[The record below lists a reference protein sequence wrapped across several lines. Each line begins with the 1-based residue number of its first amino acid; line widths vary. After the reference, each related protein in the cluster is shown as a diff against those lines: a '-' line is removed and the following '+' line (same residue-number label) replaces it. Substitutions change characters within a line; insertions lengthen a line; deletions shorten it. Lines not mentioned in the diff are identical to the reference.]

1 MRFEDDRREHFS
13 RRVAVPPNSS
23 RDPRQVPH
31 LGKQSEGFAD
41 SRRRR
46 PRILPGDA
54 ENLVEKK
61 CVLVL
66 VRSPLRDVTRG
77 YVARGAMR
85 SVAPAQRAD
94 VAAARIAEARVDAAA
109 RGRRRFPERSRDASR
124 KQNGERVPSEA
135 SARRARRAEGARV
148 PARHATRARAPRSAP
163 RRDFRSE
170 VRLASRRRR
179 ARPSR
184 GGCRGDENATRRER
198 GASRGRHR
206 DARRLAAGRDAGPRG
221 RRRAL
226 DVRHRARFGRGARAA
241 RAVVARARGGRARGA
256 GRRARHGG
264 VRDPEREHAGGP
276 AAPRWTRWKPPGAS
290 GTRSRASAPRV
301 ADARRALGAVW
312 RRGRGANETHLRGA
326 RGAVPRGG
334 DDDG

>member
-1 MRFEDDRREHFS
+1 
-13 RRVAVPPNSS
+13 
-23 RDPRQVPH
+23 
-31 LGKQSEGFAD
+31 
-41 SRRRR
+41 
-46 PRILPGDA
+46 
-54 ENLVEKK
+54 
-61 CVLVL
+61 
-66 VRSPLRDVTRG
+66 
-77 YVARGAMR
+77 MR

-94 VAAARIAEARVDAAA
+94 VAAARISRASTPPRAAA
-109 RGRRRFPERSRDASR
+109 VGSRNVPARLPET
-124 KQNGERVPSEA
+124 NGERVPSEA
-135 SARRARRAEGARV
+135 SARRARRAEGAHV

-184 GGCRGDENATRRER
+184 GGCRGDENATRR
-198 GASRGRHR
+198 GA
-206 DARRLAAGRDAGPRG
+206 APPAGVTVTLGGWPLVATLGLVAVA
-221 RRRAL
+221 AL

-241 RAVVARARGGRARGA
+241 RGGPRVRGGRARGA

-276 AAPRWTRWKPPGAS
+276 AAHAGRDGNR
-290 GTRSRASAPRV
+290 RARVGRARARAPRV
-301 ADARRALGAVW
+301 ADARRALGAVQ